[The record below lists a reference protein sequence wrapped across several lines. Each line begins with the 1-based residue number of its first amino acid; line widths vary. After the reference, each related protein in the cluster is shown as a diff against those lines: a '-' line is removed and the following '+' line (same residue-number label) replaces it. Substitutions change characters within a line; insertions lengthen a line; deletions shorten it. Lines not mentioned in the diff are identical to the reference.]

1 MRSGDRGDQRINGG
15 QLESAGAAT
24 ADIFRCLEI
33 DGLRSIEIVVPH
45 QASSRP
51 IKITGRLQ
59 TLENLLEDDAACRGF
74 LSYPIAHGGRLA

>member
-24 ADIFRCLEI
+24 TDIFRRLEI
-33 DGLRSIEIVVPH
+33 DRLRSVEIVVPH

-51 IKITGRLQ
+51 IQITGRLQ
-59 TLENLLEDDAACRGF
+59 TLKNLLEDDAACRGF
-74 LSYPIAHGGRLA
+74 LSYSIAYSGRLA